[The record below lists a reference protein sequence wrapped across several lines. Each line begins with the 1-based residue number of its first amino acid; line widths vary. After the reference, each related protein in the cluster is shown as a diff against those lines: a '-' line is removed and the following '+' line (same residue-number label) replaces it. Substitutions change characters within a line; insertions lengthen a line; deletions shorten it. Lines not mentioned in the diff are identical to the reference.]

1 MHLIFVKLSF
11 QYFLTH
17 QTFISLKSSGKY
29 HKNISLLIV
38 QLVTYLPCRNSVM
51 SPLNLDNGQL
61 LHGNKIISC
70 GKTKLQG
77 NEKITNLVFIYTHTY
92 FLNQNLNVNVP

>member
-1 MHLIFVKLSF
+1 
-11 QYFLTH
+11 
-17 QTFISLKSSGKY
+17 
-29 HKNISLLIV
+29 
-38 QLVTYLPCRNSVM
+38 M

-77 NEKITNLVFIYTHTY
+77 NEKITNLVFIYTRTY